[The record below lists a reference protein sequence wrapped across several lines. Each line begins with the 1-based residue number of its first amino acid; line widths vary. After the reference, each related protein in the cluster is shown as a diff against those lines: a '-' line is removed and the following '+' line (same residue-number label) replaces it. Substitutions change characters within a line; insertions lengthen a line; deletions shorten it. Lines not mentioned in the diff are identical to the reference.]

1 MPIRT
6 HRGGRRVPKASKMV
20 GMDQIAFQDQYLEAR
35 ADCWGCGRNNPDG
48 LYLKSY
54 WDGEEAVAHFSPQSQ
69 HTGHKG
75 VLNGGVIAT
84 LMDCHC
90 MGLAMAHAHR
100 QEGRQIG
107 SQPLITYVTGSLKVD
122 YLKPTPL
129 NGEPVELRARVT
141 EVDGRKTW
149 MECSLWAGG
158 QVTARGQVLGVRIAE
173 VPEVKP

>member
-1 MPIRT
+1 VSDLP
-6 HRGGRRVPKASKMV
+6 
-20 GMDQIAFQDQYLEAR
+20 FQDLYLAAR

-54 WDGEEAVAHFSPQSQ
+54 WDGDEAVAHFMPQPQ

-75 VLNGGVIAT
+75 VLNGGIIAT

-100 QEGRQIG
+100 LEGRLIG
-107 SQPLITYVTGSLKVD
+107 SPPLITYVTASLKVD

-129 NGEPVELRARVT
+129 GRVELRARV
-141 EVDGRKTW
+141 ERVDGRKTW
-149 MECSLWAGG
+149 MSCHLLAGG
-158 QVTARGQVLGVRIAE
+158 QVTARAEVLGVRIAE
-173 VPEVKP
+173 PPAAADSA

>member
-1 MPIRT
+1 MEET
-6 HRGGRRVPKASKMV
+6 
-20 GMDQIAFQDQYLEAR
+20 AFQDQYLEAR

-48 LYLKSY
+48 LYLKSH
-54 WDGEEAVAHFSPQSQ
+54 WDGDEAVAHFEPKPQ

-75 VLNGGVIAT
+75 VLNGGIIAT

-100 QEGRQIG
+100 VEARPIG

-122 YLKPTPL
+122 YLQPTPL
-129 NGEPVELRARVT
+129 EGRPVELRARVT
-141 EVDGRKTW
+141 QVEGRKTW
-149 MECSLWAGG
+149 MDCELLAGG

-173 VPEVKP
+173 VPTI